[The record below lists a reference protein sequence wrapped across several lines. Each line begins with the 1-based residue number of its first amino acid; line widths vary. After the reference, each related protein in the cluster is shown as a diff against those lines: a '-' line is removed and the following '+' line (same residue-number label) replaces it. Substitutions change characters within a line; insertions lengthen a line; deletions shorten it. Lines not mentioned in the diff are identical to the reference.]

1 MKMTK
6 ELFEEQLDI
15 ANKIATSFYF
25 TNEDMYKDE
34 LKHLRE
40 DLTNPDK
47 SFVQDGVLYWKL
59 PNENRV
65 VPLDVAGYYYAKM
78 RGDIDLVKHHRAELK
93 QYHEWT
99 EVYREQMKDYE
110 PSEEEKMEM
119 RAAFGE
125 GEEVIDV
132 FTGKVTKL

>member
-47 SFVQDGVLYWKL
+47 SFVQDGVLYWRL

-65 VPLDVAGYYYAKM
+65 TPLDVAGYYYAKM
-78 RGDIDLVKHHRAELK
+78 HGDIDLVKHHRAEVAQSRAWIK
-93 QYHEWT
+93 S
-99 EVYREQMKDYE
+99 YRESMKDYE

-119 RAAFGE
+119 RAAYGE
-125 GEEVIDV
+125 NAKVIDV
-132 FTGKVTKL
+132 FTGKVIQL